1 MDNNVEGKGYRT
13 SSGAVTEKLIPG
25 SSLYNYYISLSDPT
39 QALENSS
46 GNYEVYVQKNAFG
59 E

>member
-1 MDNNVEGKGYRT
+1 MEGKGCRT

-25 SSLYNYYISLSDPT
+25 SSLYKYYISLSDPT

-46 GNYEVYVQKNAFG
+46 GNYEGYVQKNAFG